1 MFDSTEILKT
11 LEHFKSNVIKDAKKN
26 LKSKNK
32 DLSGK
37 LSSSIIGE
45 TKVMPNSIRL
55 SFDMVLYGWF
65 QDQGVKG
72 IKGGSSLSNFTY
84 KSTSNLI
91 GLNKATGVFS
101 KYAKQRRIQFRD
113 KKGRF
118 LSYDQTGYA
127 MAQTIK
133 NYGIKKS
140 MFFTK
145 PFKKHFK
152 ELGKELQEKY
162 GLSMN
167 SLFSAIMDE
176 SIREWNLKNKK

>member
-11 LEHFKSNVIKDAKKN
+11 LEHFKSNVIKDAKRN

-37 LSSSIIGE
+37 LSSSITGE
-45 TKVMPNSIRL
+45 TKVMKNSIRL

-65 QDQGVKG
+65 QDLGVNGVKSA
-72 IKGGSSLSNFTY
+72 KSDTPFSY
-84 KSTSNLI
+84 KRTSNLV

-113 KKGRF
+113 KKGKF

-133 NYGIKKS
+133 NFGIKKS

-152 ELGKELQEKY
+152 ELGKELEEKY